1 MVLKMVL
8 WFSLL
13 NCVMLRNE
21 KNLSIVKR
29 GKLYFK
35 KFLMSITESEVN
47 GSEEIRRYGEAWR
60 SQCRRTC

>member
-1 MVLKMVL
+1 MNWLM
-8 WFSLL
+8 W
-13 NCVMLRNE
+13 RQE
-21 KNLSIVKR
+21 KNLAIVKR
-29 GKLYFK
+29 GKRNFK